1 MSRTLPEGFVS
12 MIEGL
17 SFGPM
22 ASLPDVLATTEPSV
36 AVRANAGKEIEAPE
50 GEPVAWLPGTGRYLD
65 RRPQFTLDPLFH
77 QGGYY
82 VQDAS
87 SMFIGHVVWQLT
99 ACRGPVS
106 YLDACAAPGGK
117 TACALDALPAGSVV
131 VANEAVPQR
140 AAVLRENIVKWGN
153 PGVILTRADARS
165 LASAGLTFDIVAAD
179 VPCSGEGMMR
189 KEPEAI
195 AQWSPRLIKDCAA
208 LQRAIVDSLWECVA
222 PGGYLIYSTCT
233 FNTVENEAVAAHI
246 ADDLGGEAVE
256 ITVDPSWGIAS
267 GIATALPCYRFI
279 PGRIR
284 GEGLF
289 MTVMRKPDGTRREAA
304 QRRKSTRQK
313 IPAEVAEWTIGELT
327 LRADGDRINAFP
339 TLWEPLRERISSTKG
354 ITAIHDGIVVA
365 TLKGHD
371 IIPAHSLAM
380 STALNADAFA
390 QSEVDRETALSYL
403 RAEALRLDGAPRGYL
418 LLTFGAH
425 PLGFVKNL
433 GNRAN
438 NLYPR
443 DYRILHL

>member
-36 AVRANAGKEIEAPE
+36 ALRANAGKRIEAPE
-50 GEPVAWLPGTGRYLD
+50 EEPVAWLPGTGRYLD

-87 SMFIGHVVWQLT
+87 SMFIGHVVRQLT

-117 TACALDALPAGSVV
+117 TTCALDALPAGSVV

-153 PGVILTRADARS
+153 PGVIVTRADARS

-195 AQWSPRLIKDCAA
+195 AQWSPRLIEDCAA

-222 PGGYLIYSTCT
+222 PGGYLI
-233 FNTVENEAVAAHI
+233 
-246 ADDLGGEAVE
+246 
-256 ITVDPSWGIAS
+256 
-267 GIATALPCYRFI
+267 
-279 PGRIR
+279 
-284 GEGLF
+284 
-289 MTVMRKPDGTRREAA
+289 
-304 QRRKSTRQK
+304 
-313 IPAEVAEWTIGELT
+313 
-327 LRADGDRINAFP
+327 
-339 TLWEPLRERISSTKG
+339 
-354 ITAIHDGIVVA
+354 
-365 TLKGHD
+365 
-371 IIPAHSLAM
+371 
-380 STALNADAFA
+380 
-390 QSEVDRETALSYL
+390 
-403 RAEALRLDGAPRGYL
+403 
-418 LLTFGAH
+418 
-425 PLGFVKNL
+425 
-433 GNRAN
+433 
-438 NLYPR
+438 
-443 DYRILHL
+443 